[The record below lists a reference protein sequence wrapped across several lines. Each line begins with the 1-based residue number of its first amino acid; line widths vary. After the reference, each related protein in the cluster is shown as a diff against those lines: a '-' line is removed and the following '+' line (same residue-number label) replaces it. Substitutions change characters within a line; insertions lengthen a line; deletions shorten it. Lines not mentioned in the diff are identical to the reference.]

1 MQQKIKVLTGN
12 INRKIC
18 KAKTGEN
25 VKCANTAEAIMLY
38 TMAKRY
44 GVDVSRRN
52 SNVFFHS
59 EIDREKYKW
68 VSGEP
73 AKTNVKPSLGSVE

>member
-1 MQQKIKVLTGN
+1 MPEKIKVLTGN
-12 INRKIC
+12 TNRKIC
-18 KAKTGEN
+18 KAKIGDN
-25 VKCANTAEAIMLY
+25 VKCSNLAEAVMLY

-59 EIDREKYKW
+59 EIDSKKYKW

-73 AKTNVKPSLGSVE
+73 AKKHVEPTLRSVE

>member
-1 MQQKIKVLTGN
+1 MTEKIKLLTGN

-18 KAKTGEN
+18 KAKTGDTI
-25 VKCANTAEAIMLY
+25 KCSNLAEAVMLY

-44 GVDVSRRN
+44 GIDVSRRN
-52 SNVFFHS
+52 AQVKFHS
-59 EIDREKYKW
+59 EIDRTKYEW

-73 AKTNVKPSLGSVE
+73 KKSNIKPSLGSVE